1 MRSTVILAVAA
12 LVSAS
17 GTLSTRRKFPFD
29 TLKRGSGQARD
40 AVVDSRDIAELGISH
55 TEAAFL
61 GGNLSDIAARHGPAP
76 WTALQGVPGPTTN
89 AKRFA
94 MGLPPLPARRG
105 TSSLPLLR

>member
-1 MRSTVILAVAA
+1 MRSTVILAIAA

-76 WTALQGVPGPTTN
+76 ATALRVGPTTN

-105 TSSLPLLR
+105 TSSLFPR